1 MRVLFIRDADLNRP
15 SYGLRDSRLASWVI
29 SDNVG
34 VVNELLDPVFRW
46 FINDM
51 TTVNV
56 FLNLSNNKLKQ
67 LRRAVNSDGS
77 AAEHSRLVT

>member
-56 FLNLSNNKLKQ
+56 F
-67 LRRAVNSDGS
+67 
-77 AAEHSRLVT
+77 